1 VGSSME
7 RRRLIA
13 GAVAVLAFAGLP
25 IGRSSASQTPIELD
39 WPDLIPEAEIMN
51 PPSGFSLGSM
61 GRDQTSDTGFSSTI
75 DNITTKFDG
84 KIVRLPGFVVP
95 LNYGGVG
102 VTSLLLVPYV
112 GACMHVPPPPP
123 NQLVL
128 VTTNSPYEVGGMF
141 DPVWATGIFGSGN
154 TSTELADVGYFISKG
169 TLAPY

>member
-1 VGSSME
+1 M
-7 RRRLIA
+7 
-13 GAVAVLAFAGLP
+13 
-25 IGRSSASQTPIELD
+25 
-39 WPDLIPEAEIMN
+39 
-51 PPSGFSLGSM
+51 
-61 GRDQTSDTGFSSTI
+61 
-75 DNITTKFDG
+75 
-84 KIVRLPGFVVP
+84 PGFVVP